1 MTSFLSNPIGLGI
14 TPGSFPTSG
23 LGGFGGFSSGPST
36 FDAAGSLFSG
46 GGGGAAAGASM
57 FDPVSLGLF
66 AVSTGV
72 QAFSGMSQANS
83 ANRLAMQQMAAAD
96 RNAQLNREA
105 MKDAARI
112 QQQENERNRQAMYG
126 WGADLDFARQK
137 EATMLDTGLF
147 GERRLNLANKEKIF
161 NQALANSPDAKEKA
175 RFDNELAIQRA
186 IAERTAVMEGMF
198 GPIRRA

>member
-1 MTSFLSNPIGLGI
+1 MNYY
-14 TPGSFPTSG
+14 TPGSFPTF
-23 LGGFGGFSSGPST
+23 GFGGFSSGPST

-46 GGGGAAAGASM
+46 GGGGAAAAGASM

-96 RNAQLNREA
+96 MNAKLNREA